1 MCGYFLEGD
10 IVTLF
15 EMMWILGTAWGI
27 LALFLAVWIAVQHF
41 RELPSTVMGCFPAL
55 IKTHVLYFAR

>member
-1 MCGYFLEGD
+1 LEGD
-10 IVTLF
+10 IIIFF
-15 EMMWILGTAWGI
+15 EVNWILGTAWDI

-41 RELPSTVMGCFPAL
+41 RELPSTVTGCFPAL